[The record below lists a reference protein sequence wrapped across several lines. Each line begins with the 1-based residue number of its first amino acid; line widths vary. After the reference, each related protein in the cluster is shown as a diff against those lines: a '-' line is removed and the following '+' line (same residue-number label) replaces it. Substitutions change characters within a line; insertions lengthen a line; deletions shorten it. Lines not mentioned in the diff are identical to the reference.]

1 MESTYDKVVKLTAE
15 ILKSWQSNPG
25 VVSPFSSSSSSH
37 NQPSDNHLEHY
48 VQQNVTTTNEDISSM
63 FNSDLFRNGGETM
76 TTDKTLDVNSSAT
89 TDTAYNIAG
98 TTEPDPQ
105 SAIAITK
112 SAEIPTTT
120 VGTTANTTEEAPSA
134 GETTEPMTKA
144 AHSCPTCGS
153 DSCPDCN
160 KTLTLCNC
168 SGMSKAD
175 GPDAVTENTTEIEK
189 AAESTETEADEA
201 KETPEEEAKEQ
212 KEEKEEPIKKSS
224 SLWNGA
230 FAPVK

>member
-37 NQPSDNHLEHY
+37 DEPSDNHLEHY

-76 TTDKTLDVNSSAT
+76 TTDKTLDVSAST
-89 TDTAYNIAG
+89 TTETAYNIAG

-112 SAEIPTTT
+112 SAEMQPTT
-120 VGTTANTTEEAPSA
+120 VGTTANTTEEAPTP
-134 GETTEPMTKA
+134 GETTEPVAKA
-144 AHSCPTCGS
+144 MNSCPTCGA
-153 DSCPDCN
+153 DACPDCN
-160 KTLTLCNC
+160 KSMKLCNC
-168 SGMSKAD
+168 AGMSKAD
-175 GPDAVTENTTEIEK
+175 TTTENTTEIEK
-189 AAESTETEADEA
+189 AAESKETPADEA
-201 KETPEEEAKEQ
+201 KETPEEEAA
-212 KEEKEEPIKKSS
+212 EEKAGKEEPIKKSS